1 MFEPLEVEQDDKYKR
16 FGKRS
21 FVFVCM
27 LLLLFFVLAARLFA
41 LQILNSET
49 YASISSRNQLR
60 IVVIHAFGQNLLHRP
75 CQLLCLLRRC
85 LLHFF

>member
-27 LLLLFFVLAARLFA
+27 LLLLFFVLAHEYSAATTTVFLYAVIAENIYSLISFA
-41 LQILNSET
+41 
-49 YASISSRNQLR
+49 
-60 IVVIHAFGQNLLHRP
+60 
-75 CQLLCLLRRC
+75 
-85 LLHFF
+85 